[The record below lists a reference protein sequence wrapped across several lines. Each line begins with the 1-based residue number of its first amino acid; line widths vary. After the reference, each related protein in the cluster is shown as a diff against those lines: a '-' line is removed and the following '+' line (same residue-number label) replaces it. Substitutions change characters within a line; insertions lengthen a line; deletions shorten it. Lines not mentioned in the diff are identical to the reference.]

1 MNTKATLTGKKVA
14 ILATHG
20 FEESELTSPRDALKA
35 ADATV
40 HVVSPESGDLQAF
53 RHLEKGA
60 KVAIDKGL
68 SDAQAQDYDA
78 LVLPGGLFNP
88 DQLRVNKEAL
98 ALVQAF
104 VKAGKPVAAIC
115 HGPWI
120 LADAGALEG
129 RKVTSVPT
137 IRKDIENAGAT
148 WVDEKVVVDN
158 GIVTSRTPKD
168 LDAFNA
174 KLIEE
179 ITEGR
184 HQRHAA

>member
-1 MNTKATLTGKKVA
+1 MSMNIQGKKIA

-35 ADATV
+35 AGATV
-40 HVVSPESGDLQAF
+40 QVVSPESGELQAF
-53 RHLEKGA
+53 RHLEKGV
-60 KVAIDKGL
+60 KVAVDKGL
-68 SDAQAQDYDA
+68 GEARAEDYDA
-78 LVLPGGLFNP
+78 VVLPGGLFNP
-88 DQLRVNKEAL
+88 DQLRVNEDAL
-98 ALVQAF
+98 KFVKAF

-120 LADAGALEG
+120 LADAGVLKG

-148 WVDEKVVVDN
+148 WVDEEVVVDN
-158 GIVTSRTPKD
+158 GIVSSRTPKD
-168 LDAFNA
+168 LEAFNA

-179 ITEGR
+179 IGEGKHER
-184 HQRHAA
+184 RAA

>member
-1 MNTKATLTGKKVA
+1 MNTKIQGKKVA

-20 FEESELTSPRDALKA
+20 FEESELTSPRDALKEA
-35 ADATV
+35 GATV
-40 HVVSPESGDLQAF
+40 EIVSPESGELQAF
-53 RHLEKGA
+53 RHLEKGVKVSVDKPLTGA
-60 KVAIDKGL
+60 KAE
-68 SDAQAQDYDA
+68 DYDA
-78 LVLPGGLFNP
+78 IVLPGGLFNP
-88 DQLRVNKEAL
+88 DQLRVNADAL
-98 ALVQAF
+98 KFVQAF

-120 LADAGALEG
+120 LADAGALKG

-137 IRKDIENAGAT
+137 IRKDIENAGAS
-148 WVDEKVVVDN
+148 WVDEAVVVDN

-179 ITEGR
+179 IAEGR
-184 HQRHAA
+184 HERRAA

>member
-1 MNTKATLTGKKVA
+1 MNTNIQGKKVA

-35 ADATV
+35 AGAKV
-40 HVVSPESGDLQAF
+40 EVVSPESGELQAF
-53 RHLEKGA
+53 RHLEKGQ
-60 KVAIDKGL
+60 KVAVDTALG
-68 SDAQAQDYDA
+68 SARAEDYDA

-88 DQLRVNKEAL
+88 DQLRMNADAL
-98 ALVQAF
+98 KFVQAF
-104 VKAGKPVAAIC
+104 IKAGKPVAAIC

-120 LADAGALEG
+120 LADACALKG

-148 WVDEKVVVDN
+148 WVDEAVVVDN
-158 GIVTSRTPKD
+158 GIITSRTPKD
-168 LDAFNA
+168 LEAFNA

-179 ITEGR
+179 IGEGKHER
-184 HQRHAA
+184 RAA

>member
-1 MNTKATLTGKKVA
+1 MKTTLNGKMIA

-35 ADATV
+35 AGATV
-40 HVVSPESGDLQAF
+40 HVVSPESGELQAF

-60 KVAIDKGL
+60 KVSIDKDL

-120 LADAGALEG
+120 LADAGVIKG
-129 RKVTSVPT
+129 RKVTSVHT

-148 WVDEKVVVDN
+148 WLDEAVVVDN

-168 LDAFNA
+168 LDVFNA

-179 ITEGR
+179 ICEGR
-184 HQRHAA
+184 HERRAA

>member
-1 MNTKATLTGKKVA
+1 MNTNIQGKKVA

-35 ADATV
+35 VGATV
-40 HVVSPESGDLQAF
+40 EVVSPEAGELQAF
-53 RHLEKGA
+53 KHFEKGQ
-60 KVAIDKGL
+60 KVAVDKALG
-68 SDAQAQDYDA
+68 QARCEDYDA
-78 LVLPGGLFNP
+78 IVLPGGLFNP
-88 DQLRVNKEAL
+88 DQLRVNADAL
-98 ALVQAF
+98 KFVQAF

-120 LADAGALEG
+120 LADTGVLKG
-129 RKVTSVPT
+129 RKITSVPT

-148 WVDEKVVVDN
+148 WVDEAVVVDN

-179 ITEGR
+179 IGEGR
-184 HQRHAA
+184 HERRAA

>member
-1 MNTKATLTGKKVA
+1 MTAMIPNKKVA

-20 FEESELTSPRDALKA
+20 FEESELTSPRDALTRA
-35 ADATV
+35 GAVV
-40 HVVSPESGDLQAF
+40 HVISPESGELQAF
-53 RHLEKGA
+53 RHLEKG
-60 KVAIDKGL
+60 VTVSVDKGL
-68 SDAQAQDYDA
+68 KDARVEDYDA

-88 DQLRVNKEAL
+88 DQLRVNPDAL

-104 VKAGKPVAAIC
+104 VKMGKPVAAIC

-120 LADAGALEG
+120 LADAGLLEG

-148 WVDEKVVVDN
+148 WVDEAVVVDN

-179 ITEGR
+179 IGEGR
-184 HQRHAA
+184 HERRAA

>member
-1 MNTKATLTGKKVA
+1 MSKNINGKKVA

-35 ADATV
+35 AGATV
-40 HVVSPESGDLQAF
+40 EIVSPESGELQAF
-53 RHLEKGA
+53 RHLEKGQ
-60 KVAIDKGL
+60 KVGVDKALGE
-68 SDAQAQDYDA
+68 ARVEDYDA

-88 DQLRVNKEAL
+88 DQLRVNPSAL
-98 ALVQAF
+98 QFVQAF
-104 VKAGKPVAAIC
+104 IKAGKPVAAIC
-115 HGPWI
+115 HAPWI
-120 LADAGALEG
+120 LVDAGALKG

-137 IRKDIENAGAT
+137 IRKDIENAGAN
-148 WVDEKVVVDN
+148 WVDEAVVVDN

-179 ITEGR
+179 IGEGR
-184 HQRHAA
+184 HARKAA

>member
-1 MNTKATLTGKKVA
+1 MSKTISGKKVA

-35 ADATV
+35 AGATV
-40 HVVSPESGDLQAF
+40 HIMSPESGELQAF
-53 RHLEKGA
+53 KHLEKSVKVAVDKPLSGA
-60 KVAIDKGL
+60 KAE
-68 SDAQAQDYDA
+68 DYDA
-78 LVLPGGLFNP
+78 IVLPGGLFNP

-98 ALVQAF
+98 AFVQAF

-120 LADAGALEG
+120 LADAGVLKG

-137 IRKDIENAGAT
+137 IRKDIENAGAN
-148 WVDEKVVVDN
+148 WVDEAVVVDN

-179 ITEGR
+179 ISEGR
-184 HQRHAA
+184 HERRAA

>member
-1 MNTKATLTGKKVA
+1 MSHSISGKKVA
-14 ILATHG
+14 ILVTHG

-35 ADATV
+35 AGATV
-40 HVVSPESGDLQAF
+40 HVVSPEAGELQAF
-53 RHLEKGA
+53 KHLEKGI
-60 KVAIDKGL
+60 KVAVNKEL
-68 SDAQAQDYDA
+68 KDAKAEDYDA
-78 LVLPGGLFNP
+78 IVLPGGLFNP
-88 DQLRVNKEAL
+88 DQLRVNKDAL
-98 ALVQAF
+98 AFVQAF
-104 VKAGKPVAAIC
+104 IEAGKPVAAIC

-120 LADAGALEG
+120 LADAGVLKG

-148 WVDEKVVVDN
+148 WVDEEVVVDH

-179 ITEGR
+179 IGEGR
-184 HQRHAA
+184 HERRAA

>member
-1 MNTKATLTGKKVA
+1 MSKSIEGKKVA
-14 ILATHG
+14 ILATDG
-20 FEESELTSPRDALKA
+20 FEESELTSPKEALTKA
-35 ADATV
+35 GAIV
-40 HVVSPESGDLQAF
+40 HVVSPKSGSIQAF
-53 RHLEKGA
+53 RHLEQSI
-60 KVAIDKGL
+60 KVDVDKPL
-68 SDAQAQDYDA
+68 NHADASDYDA

-88 DQLRVNKEAL
+88 DQLRVNEHAL
-98 ALVQAF
+98 AFVNAF
-104 VKAGKPVAAIC
+104 VKAGKPVASIC

-120 LADAGALEG
+120 LADAGALKG

-148 WVDEKVVVDN
+148 WVDEEVVVDN

-179 ITEGR
+179 IGEGKHER
-184 HQRHAA
+184 RAA